1 MSKATKS
8 VTKSKVDSKKLQEKI
23 TKSNKKDSLAS
34 KNATTK
40 ALTSKVDSKDSKI
53 DSKDSKKEAKAIES
67 KTIKHKKLDIKELNF
82 DLTSLFKSNKDL
94 ESFYKGLDSKFS
106 NFQGEY
112 QGKLD
117 KLDSSEF
124 NKAMDE
130 YENLCEDIGAIMTY
144 VFLKFAVDSKENGA
158 IYADY
163 EMKCNDL
170 YSKVIFFELEFASL
184 DSKKMQDFINNCGK
198 FKFFLENLRDNKKHK
213 LSLKEEQIILS
224 LSPVGV
230 EAFSRL
236 FDESLANMRFKGVE
250 SDSDGVIKKINEEE
264 ILALLHSKF
273 RKTRKKAQ
281 KNFTKGLYKNTHL
294 LTYILNMVRKNV
306 AIMQKLRK
314 YERPESFRHISNQ
327 TTQESVDSMIECV
340 NKNMDLVHNYYRVK
354 GEILGFPLKD
364 FDRYAPLGF
373 AKKDTKMSFADAL
386 NNTLESFA
394 KFSPRFYEIALRA
407 AQNGWVDSH
416 PKPAKRGGAFSHGCV
431 PRSHPYVLLN
441 YTGNRRD
448 AFTIAHE
455 FGHAIHQEL
464 SKIQGTLNHD
474 TPLTTAETASVFAE
488 MLLFHSMKKS
498 LGRKELLDIY
508 AGKIEDIFSTMFRQI
523 VMTNFE
529 RQIHAVE
536 GEMKT
541 EDFDRIWLEENK
553 KMFGRSVELTK
564 NYARWWSYIPHFI
577 HSPFYCYAYS
587 YGQLLVLAL
596 FGLYKSSENKE
607 QFIATYIDFLSAG
620 GSQSPRDLILKF
632 GFDVNKPEFWNIG
645 IKEVKT
651 LLKEFEKLLNAN

>member
-1 MSKATKS
+1 MAKGRKMAKVNTSKNAAKDSIKNATK
-8 VTKSKVDSKKLQEKI
+8 
-23 TKSNKKDSLAS
+23 NAKKDSMS
-34 KNATTK
+34 K
-40 ALTSKVDSKDSKI
+40 
-53 DSKDSKKEAKAIES
+53 KDSKKDSKKNTALKAAKKDSKVIES
-67 KTIKHKKLDIKELNF
+67 KVLKHKKLEIKELNF
-82 DLTSLFKSNKDL
+82 DLTSLFKSDKDL
-94 ESFYKGLDSKFS
+94 ESFYNGLDSKFS
-106 NFQGEY
+106 AFQGEY

-117 KLDSSEF
+117 KLDSKEF
-124 NKAMDE
+124 NKAMQD
-130 YENLCEDIGAIMTY
+130 YETLCEDIGAIMTY
-144 VFLKFAVDSKENGA
+144 VFLKFAVNSKENGA

-163 EMKCNDL
+163 EMKSNEL
-170 YSKVIFFELEFASL
+170 YSKIIFFELEFANL
-184 DSKKMQDFINNCGK
+184 DSKKMQNFIDKSEK
-198 FKFFLENLRDNKKHK
+198 FKFFLQNLRDNKKHK
-213 LSLKEEQIILS
+213 LSLKEEQVILA

-250 SDSDGVIKKINEEE
+250 TDSNGEIKKINEEE
-264 ILALLHSKF
+264 ILALLHSKI

-306 AIMQKLRK
+306 TIMQKLRN
-314 YERPESFRHISNQ
+314 YDRPESFRHIANQ

-340 NKNMDLVHNYYRVK
+340 NKNMNLVHDYYRVK

-373 AKKDTKMSFADAL
+373 NKKDSKLSFSDAL

-394 KFSPRFYEIALRA
+394 NFSPRFYEIALNA
-407 AQNGWVDSH
+407 VKNGWVDSH
-416 PKPAKRGGAFSHGCV
+416 PKEAKRGGAFSHGAV
-431 PRSHPYVLLN
+431 SRAHPYVLLN

-464 SKIQGTLNHD
+464 SKTQGALNHD

-498 LGRKELLDIY
+498 LSRKELLDIY
-508 AGKIEDIFSTMFRQI
+508 AGKIEDIFSTLFRQI

-529 RQIHAVE
+529 REIHAAQ

-541 EDFDRIWLEENK
+541 EDFDRIWLEENQ
-553 KMFGRSVELTK
+553 KMFGKSVELTQ

-596 FGLYKSSENKE
+596 FGLYKNSEDKE
-607 QFIATYIDFLSAG
+607 KFIATYIDFLSAG
-620 GSQSPRDLILKF
+620 GSASPRDLILKF
-632 GFDVNKPEFWNIG
+632 GFDVNKAEFWDIG
-645 IKEVKT
+645 ISEVKS
-651 LLKEFEKLLNAN
+651 LLKEFEKLLND